1 MFKLPLGGPVLS
13 EYVDQGACQGADSA
27 EYSLLPRAS
36 SASKTATSAIPP
48 SRRPSLWAVGGFSGS
63 TDGRARGA
71 PEKAKTAAVHRWIEE
86 ASRAAGLLIGNNDN
100 VR

>member
-1 MFKLPLGGPVLS
+1 MQAVEVFLSSNLNLPLGPVWRGKVRVAWEL
-13 EYVDQGACQGADSA
+13 
-27 EYSLLPRAS
+27 
-36 SASKTATSAIPP
+36 
-48 SRRPSLWAVGGFSGS
+48 
-63 TDGRARGA
+63 DGRARGA